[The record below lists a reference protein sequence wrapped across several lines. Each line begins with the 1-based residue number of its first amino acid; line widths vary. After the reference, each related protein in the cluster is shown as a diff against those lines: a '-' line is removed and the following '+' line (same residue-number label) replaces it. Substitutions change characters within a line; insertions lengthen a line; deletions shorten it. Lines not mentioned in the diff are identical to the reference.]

1 MENHAL
7 YSYYPID
14 NQMIF
19 YLMSSFDIFPNQGA
33 TFAGPHLV
41 SFRLTGTRDPWA
53 QGRRSA
59 GWSM

>member
-14 NQMIF
+14 NQMTF

-41 SFRLTGTRDPWA
+41 SFRLTGT
-53 QGRRSA
+53 
-59 GWSM
+59 